1 GSRLLPHWQRTA
13 ITPCLSDILFAPMQ
27 VKNCVGSEFI
37 PFPGACRGGCSLGW
51 RWSDMLLI
59 AATVA
64 LFFYH

>member
-1 GSRLLPHWQRTA
+1 
-13 ITPCLSDILFAPMQ
+13 MQ

-37 PFPGACRGGCSLGW
+37 PFPEACCGGCSLDW
-51 RWSDMLLI
+51 QLSDMLLI

>member
-1 GSRLLPHWQRTA
+1 
-13 ITPCLSDILFAPMQ
+13 MQ

-37 PFPGACRGGCSLGW
+37 PFPEACCGGCSLDW
-51 RWSDMLLI
+51 QWSDMLLI